1 MKGINGPH
9 ERKTAPVCPATN
21 PSVIDENNDEPTN
34 FATNLALAGI
44 SRPPNVMMFDNPS
57 SCALE
62 STIVL
67 KLLLDFNLVA
77 RCMFCC
83 CATSYW
89 LLQ

>member
-21 PSVIDENNDEPTN
+21 PSVMDENNDEPTN

-44 SRPPNVMMFDNPS
+44 SSPPNVRMLDNPS

-62 STIVL
+62 STIL
-67 KLLLDFNLVA
+67 LTLLLGFNLLLLG
-77 RCMFCC
+77 
-83 CATSYW
+83 CAAAKKYC
-89 LLQ
+89 